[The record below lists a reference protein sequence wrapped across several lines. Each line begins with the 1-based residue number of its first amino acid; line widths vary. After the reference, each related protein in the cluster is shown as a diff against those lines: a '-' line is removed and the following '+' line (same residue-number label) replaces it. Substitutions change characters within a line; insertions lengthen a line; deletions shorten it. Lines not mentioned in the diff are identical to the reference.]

1 MLLWENTRPY
11 TSPKIKPCFT
21 LKTNKFKGAK
31 LDEMTRGL
39 YGGTSFHTIHL
50 HERRYFNR
58 HV

>member
-1 MLLWENTRPY
+1 LSFYILPWLPQIN
-11 TSPKIKPCFT
+11 KT